1 MFGRRKERAVLAQS
15 SPEEWRRQWQSLV
28 PPECRD
34 VPVTV
39 GERTEVAFVQENHFA
54 MMLQDG
60 LLMEP
65 SFFDVCEH
73 FQRAGYHVIWLMR
86 CTQDIENGYLR
97 RRKAL
102 RDGGFL
108 WDWRSPTTNFGRWTS
123 DNRYVTILL
132 QHRPPPVAL
141 QDDVRSLPR
150 LRYAPGPRELALRR
164 VHDQRGLRKPP
175 LTGSSGAVFHF
186 AGWGVSFRSWRLW

>member
-1 MFGRRKERAVLAQS
+1 MFGRRKGRAAFSQS
-15 SPEEWRRQWQSLV
+15 SPEEWRQKWQSLV

-39 GERTEVAFVQENHFA
+39 GDQTEIAFVQENHFA

-60 LLMEP
+60 LLMEA
-65 SFFDVCEH
+65 SFFDVCQH

-86 CTQDIENGYLR
+86 CTQDIENGFLR

-132 QHRPPPVAL
+132 QR
-141 QDDVRSLPR
+141 VRWAESADAGRLVPR
-150 LRYAPGPRELALRR
+150 RTRFETSPGPATPRDLANWL
-164 VHDQRGLRKPP
+164 
-175 LTGSSGAVFHF
+175 SGGFMTAED
-186 AGWGVSFRSWRLW
+186 

>member
-1 MFGRRKERAVLAQS
+1 MFGRRKERAVIAQS

-39 GERTEVAFVQENHFA
+39 GEKTEVAFVQENHFA

-132 QHRPPPVAL
+132 QHCRRGRSRSRSAGSRFCSGSAGRRAPTPGAWCPGGRSSRPRRA
-141 QDDVRSLPR
+141 RR
-150 LRYAPGPRELALRR
+150 RPGTSR
-164 VHDQRGLRKPP
+164 
-175 LTGSSGAVFHF
+175 TGSP
-186 AGWGVSFRSWRLW
+186 AGS

>member
-1 MFGRRKERAVLAQS
+1 MFGRRKERALFRQS

-28 PPECRD
+28 PPECRN

-39 GERTEVAFVQENHFA
+39 GGKTEIAFVQENHFA

-60 LLMEP
+60 LLMER
-65 SFFDVCEH
+65 SFFDVCQH

-132 QHRPPPVAL
+132 QHRPLPEGAEPLAECREPVL
-141 QDDVRSLPR
+141 QRVRWAESPDAGRLVPR
-150 LRYAPGPRELALRR
+150 RTKFETSPGPATPRDLANWL
-164 VHDQRGLRKPP
+164 
-175 LTGSSGAVFHF
+175 SGGFMTAED
-186 AGWGVSFRSWRLW
+186 

>member
-15 SPEEWRRQWQSLV
+15 SPEEWRRQWQALV
-28 PPECRD
+28 PPECRN

-39 GERTEVAFVQENHFA
+39 GEKTEIAFVQENHFA

-65 SFFDVCEH
+65 SFFGVCEH

-86 CTQDIENGYLR
+86 CTQDIGNGYLR

-123 DNRYVTILL
+123 DNRYVTIRL
-132 QHRPPPVAL
+132 QHRPLPEGAEPLSECREPVL
-141 QDDVRSLPR
+141 QRVRWAESPDAGRLVPR
-150 LRYAPGPRELALRR
+150 RTKFETSPGPATPRDLANWL
-164 VHDQRGLRKPP
+164 
-175 LTGSSGAVFHF
+175 SGGFMT
-186 AGWGVSFRSWRLW
+186 SED

>member
-1 MFGRRKERAVLAQS
+1 MFGRRKERAVIAQS

-39 GERTEVAFVQENHFA
+39 GERTEIAFVQENHFA

-65 SFFDVCEH
+65 SFFGVCEH

-86 CTQDIENGYLR
+86 CTQDIGNGYLR

-132 QHRPPPVAL
+132 QHRPLPEGAVPLSECREPVL
-141 QDDVRSLPR
+141 QRVRWAESPDAGRLVPR
-150 LRYAPGPRELALRR
+150 RTKFE
-164 VHDQRGLRKPP
+164 
-175 LTGSSGAVFHF
+175 TSSGPATPRDLANWLSGGFMT
-186 AGWGVSFRSWRLW
+186 SED

>member
-1 MFGRRKERAVLAQS
+1 MFGGRKGRAAFSQS
-15 SPEEWRRQWQSLV
+15 SPEEWRQKWQSLV

-39 GERTEVAFVQENHFA
+39 GEKTEIAFVQENHFA

-60 LLMEP
+60 LLMEA
-65 SFFDVCEH
+65 SFFPVCQH
-73 FQRAGYHVIWLMR
+73 FQRAGYRVIWLMR
-86 CTQDIENGYLR
+86 CTQDIENGFLR

-132 QHRPPPVAL
+132 QHRPLPEGAEPL
-141 QDDVRSLPR
+141 QSAGSRCCSGSAGRRAPTPGGWSPGGRGSRLPR
-150 LRYAPGPRELALRR
+150 GRQRPGIW
-164 VHDQRGLRKPP
+164 Q
-175 LTGSSGAVFHF
+175 TGSPADS
-186 AGWGVSFRSWRLW
+186 

>member
-15 SPEEWRRQWQSLV
+15 SPEEWRQQWQSLV
-28 PPECRD
+28 PPECRN

-39 GERTEVAFVQENHFA
+39 GGKTEIAFVQENHFA

-132 QHRPPPVAL
+132 QHRPLPEGAEPLSECREPVL
-141 QDDVRSLPR
+141 QRVRWAESPDAGRLVPR
-150 LRYAPGPRELALRR
+150 RTKFETSPGPATPRDLANWL
-164 VHDQRGLRKPP
+164 
-175 LTGSSGAVFHF
+175 SGGFMT
-186 AGWGVSFRSWRLW
+186 SED

>member
-1 MFGRRKERAVLAQS
+1 MFGRRKERAVIAQS

-39 GERTEVAFVQENHFA
+39 GEKTEIAFVQENHFA

-65 SFFDVCEH
+65 SFFGVCEH

-86 CTQDIENGYLR
+86 CTQDIRNGYLR

-132 QHRPPPVAL
+132 QHRPLPEGAEPLSECREPVL
-141 QDDVRSLPR
+141 QRVRWAESPDAGRLVPR
-150 LRYAPGPRELALRR
+150 RTKFETSPGPATPRDLANWL
-164 VHDQRGLRKPP
+164 
-175 LTGSSGAVFHF
+175 SGGFMT
-186 AGWGVSFRSWRLW
+186 SED

>member
-1 MFGRRKERAVLAQS
+1 MFGRRKERAVIAQS

-34 VPVTV
+34 VAVTV
-39 GERTEVAFVQENHFA
+39 GEKTEIAFVQENHFA

-60 LLMEP
+60 LLMER

-86 CTQDIENGYLR
+86 CTQDIGNGYLR

-132 QHRPPPVAL
+132 QHRPLPEGAEPLSECREPVL
-141 QDDVRSLPR
+141 QRVRWAESPDAGRLVPR
-150 LRYAPGPRELALRR
+150 RTKFETSPGPATPRDLANWLS
-164 VHDQRGLRKPP
+164 G
-175 LTGSSGAVFHF
+175 GSTTSDG
-186 AGWGVSFRSWRLW
+186 